1 MLVTLFGIVMDS
13 KDEHSL
19 KTLSTM
25 LCKPLDSVA
34 EVKDEHSEKA

>member
-13 KDEHSL
+13 KDEQPQKAL
-19 KTLSTM
+19 IPM